1 MNAFVSSVLQ
11 DFGMKSGCSPLE
23 LLLKH
28 GSIAKKEKPP
38 IKKIETDTGDEIFCS
53 DWTRFGTCPDASCVN
68 KEGHRIFPSQL
79 DIKKLREMANSSPP
93 EAEADFS
100 ASEDDN
106 DSFLHAARIE
116 EDIKP
121 KIDAKREAVNSD
133 NEDSDAESVATV
145 NEDKNEKKFFLSLVK
160 QMKTIS
166 SSSKTS
172 TSGGMKAWTKKQ
184 MNIYLTLCSP
194 DPSNPIKTPPA
205 NSKKFLNQSTIA
217 KMMDV
222 LESEYAH
229 LDFTGDMALCKRLKN
244 GNFKIQTKVHINGP
258 VKGFSIFSCLPE
270 SESSMENRESAQE
283 LFDHIDMNIAIGAA
297 MSQEKIKQLS
307 TQSFG
312 YPTAHM
318 QMQSQLEN
326 TAQFGNLIFD
336 DKSHASTQLGKV
348 TDAIMRYRVIVGD
361 LFEKHGAAFSF
372 SLFNQIHVEFALF
385 VDAIIDDPTTVCKE
399 DLDYSRLIRSLKD
412 GTFMNCYS
420 MSFNTRT
427 PKEDRPVNGKRQL
440 NTDRDANATKKKKVT
455 NTNSGTQS
463 DVNFARLCGA
473 RSRLASAGVHGPSI
487 SGNSACHKWFYKGV
501 CDDKCGRKRTHV
513 KVEGADLVKIK
524 DYKQK
529 LETEARNN
537 GNSNN
542 GT

>member
-1 MNAFVSSVLQ
+1 MNAFVSAVLE
-11 DFGMKSGCSPLE
+11 DFGMKCSPLDA
-23 LLLKH
+23 LIKH
-28 GSIAKKEKPP
+28 GTIAKKVKVP
-38 IKKIETDTGDEIFCS
+38 IKKIEEDTRDEIFRS
-53 DWTRFGTCPDASCVN
+53 DWTRFGKCPDTSCAN
-68 KEGHRIFPSQL
+68 KAGHHFFPSQL

-121 KIDAKREAVNSD
+121 KIDAKKEAVNSD

-194 DPSNPIKTPPA
+194 DPSNPIKTPPT
-205 NSKKFLNQSTIA
+205 NSKKFLNQSTVA

-463 DVNFARLCGA
+463 DVNFASLCGA

>member
-194 DPSNPIKTPPA
+194 DPANPIKTPPA

-529 LETEARNN
+529 LETEIGRAHV
-537 GNSNN
+537 
-542 GT
+542 

>member
-53 DWTRFGTCPDASCVN
+53 DWTRFGTCPDTSCIN

-194 DPSNPIKTPPA
+194 DPSNPIKTPPT
-205 NSKKFLNQSTIA
+205 NSKKFLNQSTVA

>member
-1 MNAFVSSVLQ
+1 MNAFISVVLD
-11 DFGMKSGCSPLE
+11 DFGMKSECSPLE
-23 LLLKH
+23 VLLKH
-28 GSIAKKEKPP
+28 GSIAKKEKPS
-38 IKKIETDTGDEIFCS
+38 IKKIEQDTGDEIFCS
-53 DWTRFGTCPDASCVN
+53 HWTRFGTCPDASCVN
-68 KEGHRIFPSQL
+68 KDGHRIFPSQL

-93 EAEADFS
+93 EAEVDVA
-100 ASEDDN
+100 ASDDDN
-106 DSFLHAARIE
+106 DSFLKAARIE
-116 EDIKP
+116 DDVKP
-121 KIDAKREAVNSD
+121 KKIDTAKTDDSD
-133 NEDSDAESVATV
+133 DEDSDADSVATT

-166 SSSKTS
+166 SNAKTS

-184 MNIYLTLCSP
+184 MKIYLTLCSP
-194 DPSNPIKTPPA
+194 DPANPIKTPPA
-205 NSKKFLNQSTIA
+205 NSKKFLNQSTVA

-270 SESSMENRESAQE
+270 SESSIENRESAQE

-336 DKSHASTQLGKV
+336 DKSHAATQLGKV
-348 TDAIMRYRVIVGD
+348 TDAIMRNRVIVGD

-385 VDAIIDDPTTVCKE
+385 VDTIIDDPTTVCKE
-399 DLDYSRLIRSLKD
+399 DLDFSKLIRSIKD
-412 GTFMNCYS
+412 GSFMNCYG

-427 PKEDRPVNGKRQL
+427 PKEDRPVTGKRQL
-440 NTDRDANATKKKKVT
+440 NNDRDANTPKKKKVT

-473 RSRLASAGVHGPSI
+473 RSRLASAGIHGPSI
-487 SGNSACHKWFYKGV
+487 NGNSACHKWFYKGV
-501 CDDKCGRKRTHV
+501 CDDKCGRKKTHV